1 MRLKSYRSRKL
12 SVKDTEIHMV
22 EMGDPSNPAIVFI
35 HGWPT
40 NWREFEKVM
49 ERLSNDYYV
58 LALDIPG
65 IGESKV
71 PLNSYN
77 KLNIASYIY
86 EFLNLI
92 ELEGVT
98 LVGGDIGGQIVYSFL
113 KKYPE
118 KLSHGVI
125 MNVAIPGVEPWKL
138 VERNPYIWHFA
149 FHTIPNLPEQLVM
162 GNQKNYFSYFYD
174 LLCGNQDGLPEYYR
188 NVFIEAYSCLDALTA
203 GFDLYRSF
211 SEDSKNNTEM
221 KHIEVKV
228 PVLYIRGEQESVI
241 VEDYINGFKENNFQN
256 IDVAILHNSGH
267 FSAIEQPEEL
277 AVVLNS
283 FIKR

>member
-12 SVKDTEIHMV
+12 VVKDTEIHMV
-22 EMGDPSNPAIVFI
+22 DIGDPSNPAMLFI

-49 ERLSNDYYV
+49 ELLSKDYYV

-71 PLNSYN
+71 PLNAYN

-86 EFLNLI
+86 EFINLL
-92 ELEGVT
+92 ELERVT
-98 LVGGDIGGQIVYSFL
+98 LVGGDIGGQIVYSFI

-118 KLSHGVI
+118 KLSHAVI

-149 FHTIPNLPEQLVM
+149 FHSIPNLPEQLVM

-174 LLCGNQDGLPEYYR
+174 QLCGNQDRLPEYYR
-188 NVFIEAYSCLDALTA
+188 NVFIEAYSRLDALTA

-211 SEDSKNNTEM
+211 SEDIKNNTEM
-221 KHIEVKV
+221 KHIKVKV
-228 PVLYIRGEQESVI
+228 PLLYIRGEQESVI
-241 VEDYINGFKENNFQN
+241 VEEYINGFKENNFQN
-256 IDVAILHNSGH
+256 IEVAILHNSGH

-277 AVVLNS
+277 AFVLKK
-283 FIKR
+283 FIK